1 MTPGTCI
8 HFNGWRDSQ
17 SRCEAG
23 FRYREIV
30 GPEAFGAFLR
40 LPCIQYN
47 VRPAH
52 GRGTYVKAGE
62 RVIRVEVDRKG
73 LQPAECACY
82 IEPTDEQIQQ
92 DRAETDAALAR
103 HMIALK
109 VASSWRVKPKPAQ
122 DRHDVIECPICKG
135 RLHLSQAAYN
145 GHVHGQCETSG
156 CVSWM
161 E

>member
-1 MTPGTCI
+1 MSPGTCI
-8 HFNGWRDSQ
+8 HWNGWRDAQ

-23 FRYREIV
+23 FRYREVV
-30 GPEAFGAFLR
+30 GPEPFGAFLR
-40 LPCIQYN
+40 LPCIQYH

-52 GRGTYVKAGE
+52 GKGTYVKAGE

-73 LQPAECACY
+73 LPQAECACY

-92 DRAETDAALAR
+92 DREETDAALER
-103 HMIALK
+103 HMVAIK
-109 VASSWRVKPKPAQ
+109 VSSAWRVRPKPAQ
-122 DRHDVIECPICKG
+122 DRHEVLECPVCKG

-145 GHVHGQCETSG
+145 GHVHGQCETKG